1 MLQNRPK
8 KECHRQVKLPRFS
21 RNINTL
27 ISEQPLKLYL
37 FKIQQYIRFLTII
50 IEIHKIHK
58 SKPFF
63 PLFKSTL
70 KLSFFTSQ
78 KNTLST
84 LFSPSKIIHTK
95 KIKSSWGTRV
105 SNLPFKRYK
114 KEVLR
119 HIIKDT
125 FFLLSD
131 CQLILISKQLSIS
144 YFHFTIQSYNKKNTT
159 TTLLHTM
166 YSYTKAKIAALPPIL
181 TPIL

>member
-1 MLQNRPK
+1 MLQNK
-8 KECHRQVKLPRFS
+8 SIKECHRQVKLPSFS
-21 RNINTL
+21 RNRNTL
-27 ISEQPLKLYL
+27 ISKQSSKQYL
-37 FKIQQYIRFLTII
+37 FELQQYIKLLTII
-50 IEIHKIHK
+50 LEIHKIHK

-70 KLSFFTSQ
+70 KLSFITPQ

-84 LFSPSKIIHTK
+84 LFTPCKTTHTK

-144 YFHFTIQSYNKKNTT
+144 YFRFTTQSYNKKKYN
-159 TTLLHTM
+159 
-166 YSYTKAKIAALPPIL
+166 YYTS
-181 TPIL
+181 TY

>member
-1 MLQNRPK
+1 M
-8 KECHRQVKLPRFS
+8 
-21 RNINTL
+21 
-27 ISEQPLKLYL
+27 
-37 FKIQQYIRFLTII
+37 
-50 IEIHKIHK
+50 HKIHK

-70 KLSFFTSQ
+70 KLSFLTPQ

-84 LFSPSKIIHTK
+84 LFTLCKTIHTK

-125 FFLLSD
+125 FFLLLG
-131 CQLILISKQLSIS
+131 CQFMLISKQLSIS
-144 YFHFTIQSYNKKNTT
+144 YFHFTIQSNNKKNTT

-166 YSYTKAKIAALPPIL
+166 YSYTKVKIAALPPIL
-181 TPIL
+181 IPIL

>member
-1 MLQNRPK
+1 MLQNRLK

-21 RNINTL
+21 RNRNTL

-37 FKIQQYIRFLTII
+37 FKIQQYIRLLTII

-84 LFSPSKIIHTK
+84 LFMPSKTTQTE
-95 KIKSSWGTRV
+95 KIKSRRDTRAA
-105 SNLPFKRYK
+105 NLPFNMHKRKSYDTS
-114 KEVLR
+114 LR
-119 HIIKDT
+119 IRS
-125 FFLLSD
+125 FCYRVANSCSFQSN
-131 CQLILISKQLSIS
+131 CQSVIFISPHKAI
-144 YFHFTIQSYNKKNTT
+144 TRKIQ
-159 TTLLHTM
+159 LLHF
-166 YSYTKAKIAALPPIL
+166 YIL
-181 TPIL
+181 CIVIRKQKSPLFHPY